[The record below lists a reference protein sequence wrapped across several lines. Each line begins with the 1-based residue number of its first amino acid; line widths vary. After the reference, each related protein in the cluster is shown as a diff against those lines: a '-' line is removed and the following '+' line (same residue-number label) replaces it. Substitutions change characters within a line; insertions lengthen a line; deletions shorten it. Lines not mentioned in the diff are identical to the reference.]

1 MRPWKCI
8 AGAAGLLP
16 AAVFRAFP
24 AFAALWHARVS
35 RPFAA
40 LAASLSERLPFPLL
54 EPLGFALILCAA
66 AGFCRGW
73 KKGLT
78 RLTAIASALLA
89 VYALAWLPG
98 YFVPT
103 EQIWME
109 NAPDMATAPGG
120 LFPPG
125 ALYSAD
131 SVSMPG
137 TAQTRR
143 ELSARS
149 ASAEQPCS
157 EATASAE
164 ASSQASPTSSGA
176 EAPSGHRARSASA
189 EQPCNEATVSAEA
202 SSQASP
208 ASNGTEARS
217 MHRARSASAEQ
228 PCSEAT
234 ASAEASSQASP
245 TSSGAEAPSG
255 HRARSA
261 SAEQPC
267 NEATVSAEASSQAS
281 PASNGTEARSMHRA
295 RSASAEQPDAS
306 TVSAPGA
313 STSSSARYSEFSAES
328 ALSPAVDLEALCL
341 RLIGELNAST
351 LRFTGGESALLQA
364 VEAMNAAFGAELGGN
379 AVRFAR
385 YPEWMAALD
394 LAGFYSPWTGEALV
408 SPNLSA
414 AALPFTACHE
424 LAHRLGIADEG
435 VANIAAW
442 IACRQ
447 SGGELAD
454 SAALWALRYAMAELR
469 ASDEAAW
476 RHCAQEMRP
485 ALVRAFASM
494 NGFSEMPGVAR
505 RRFFLRGAD
514 SYAALLPWLIEHPEA
529 WE

>member
-8 AGAAGLLP
+8 AGAAGAGLLL
-16 AAVFRAFP
+16 AAGFRSFP
-24 AFAALWHARVS
+24 AFAIFWHARVS

-40 LAASLSERLPFPLL
+40 LAASLSERLSFPLL
-54 EPLGFALILCAA
+54 EPLGFALLLCAA

-120 LFPPG
+120 LFPPD
-125 ALYSAD
+125 ALYSAE

-149 ASAEQPCS
+149 TSAEQPCS
-157 EATASAE
+157 EATVSAE

-176 EAPSGHRARSASA
+176 ETPSG
-189 EQPCNEATVSAEA
+189 
-202 SSQASP
+202 
-208 ASNGTEARS
+208 
-217 MHRARSASAEQ
+217 
-228 PCSEAT
+228 
-234 ASAEASSQASP
+234 
-245 TSSGAEAPSG
+245 
-255 HRARSA
+255 
-261 SAEQPC
+261 
-267 NEATVSAEASSQAS
+267 
-281 PASNGTEARSMHRA
+281 HRA

-313 STSSSARYSEFSAES
+313 STSSSARYSESSAES

-435 VANIAAW
+435 AANIAAW
-442 IACRQ
+442 IACRP

-469 ASDEAAW
+469 TSDESAW
-476 RHCAQEMRP
+476 RRCAQEMHP

-494 NGFSEMPGVAR
+494 NGFSEMPGAAR